1 MSFNVC
7 YLLEGLEKECKE
19 MLKTGKEWVIK
30 YRLAIEIGVFCC
42 LIISVL
48 GISFLLFKNSNSV
61 EEQSMTMSYLQN
73 ERESSV
79 ELESIDDHV
88 SESSIEKIYVDVKGA
103 VYLPGVYEV
112 TSDMRLIDAVD
123 LAGGFSE
130 EADQTTVNLS
140 LKLADQMV
148 IFIPKLGDSGTLQ
161 TDQETQVVD
170 PMEET
175 VITVPEES
183 GESDASAK
191 VNINLAD
198 ASELQQLS
206 GIGEK
211 KAEQIVNY
219 RQDNGSFQKIEELKN
234 VSGIGEKTFEA
245 IQSSI
250 TVGNE

>member
-1 MSFNVC
+1 
-7 YLLEGLEKECKE
+7 

-79 ELESIDDHV
+79 ELESVDHV
-88 SESSIEKIYVDVKGA
+88 SESSVEKIYVDVKGA

-130 EADQTTVNLS
+130 EADQTPVNLS

-148 IFIPKLGDSGTLQ
+148 IFIPKLGDSETFQ
-161 TDQETQVVD
+161 TDQETQVAS
-170 PMEET
+170 MEEN
-175 VITVPEES
+175 VITVPEGSSEPK
-183 GESDASAK
+183 ASAK

-211 KAEQIVNY
+211 KAEQIVAY

>member
-1 MSFNVC
+1 
-7 YLLEGLEKECKE
+7 

-30 YRLAIEIGVFCC
+30 YRLAIEISVFCC

-79 ELESIDDHV
+79 ELESVDHV
-88 SESSIEKIYVDVKGA
+88 SESSVEKIYVDVKGA

-130 EADQTTVNLS
+130 EADQTPVNLS

-148 IFIPKLGDSGTLQ
+148 IFIPKLGDSETLQ
-161 TDQETQVVD
+161 TDQETQIAS
-170 PMEET
+170 MEEN
-175 VITVPEES
+175 VITVPEGSSES
-183 GESDASAK
+183 KASTK

-211 KAEQIVNY
+211 KAEQIVTY

>member
-1 MSFNVC
+1 
-7 YLLEGLEKECKE
+7 
-19 MLKTGKEWVIK
+19 MLKTGKEWLIK

-73 ERESSV
+73 DRKSSV
-79 ELESIDDHV
+79 ELESVDHV
-88 SESSIEKIYVDVKGA
+88 SESSVEKIYVDVKGA

-130 EADQTTVNLS
+130 EADQTPVNLS

-148 IFIPKLGDSGTLQ
+148 IFIPKLGDSETLQ
-161 TDQETQVVD
+161 TDQETQVAS
-170 PMEET
+170 MEEN
-175 VITVPEES
+175 VITVPEGSSEPN
-183 GESDASAK
+183 ASTK

-211 KAEQIVNY
+211 KAEQIVTY

>member
-1 MSFNVC
+1 MSFNVY

-19 MLKTGKEWVIK
+19 MLKTGKEWLIK

-73 ERESSV
+73 DRKSSV
-79 ELESIDDHV
+79 ELESVDHV
-88 SESSIEKIYVDVKGA
+88 SESSVEKIYVDVKGA

-130 EADQTTVNLS
+130 EADQTPVNLS

-148 IFIPKLGDSGTLQ
+148 IFIPKLGDSETLQ
-161 TDQETQVVD
+161 TDQETQVAS
-170 PMEET
+170 MEEN
-175 VITVPEES
+175 VITVPEGSSEPN
-183 GESDASAK
+183 ASTK

-198 ASELQQLS
+198 ASELQKLS

-211 KAEQIVNY
+211 KQNKSLLIDRIMAL
-219 RQDNGSFQKIEELKN
+219 FKKLKN
-234 VSGIGEKTFEA
+234 
-245 IQSSI
+245 
-250 TVGNE
+250 

>member
-1 MSFNVC
+1 
-7 YLLEGLEKECKE
+7 
-19 MLKTGKEWVIK
+19 MLKTGKEWLIK

-73 ERESSV
+73 DRKSSV
-79 ELESIDDHV
+79 ELESVDHV
-88 SESSIEKIYVDVKGA
+88 SESSVEKIYVDVKGA

-130 EADQTTVNLS
+130 EADQTPVNLS

-148 IFIPKLGDSGTLQ
+148 IFIPKLGDSETLQ
-161 TDQETQVVD
+161 TDQETQVAS
-170 PMEET
+170 MEEN
-175 VITVPEES
+175 VITVPEGSSEPN
-183 GESDASAK
+183 ASTK

-198 ASELQQLS
+198 ASELQKLS

-211 KAEQIVNY
+211 KAEQIVTY

>member
-1 MSFNVC
+1 MSFNVY

-19 MLKTGKEWVIK
+19 MLKTGKEWLIK

-73 ERESSV
+73 DRKSSV
-79 ELESIDDHV
+79 ELESVDHV
-88 SESSIEKIYVDVKGA
+88 SESSVEKIYVDVKGA

-130 EADQTTVNLS
+130 EADQTPVNLS

-148 IFIPKLGDSGTLQ
+148 IFIPKLGDSETLQ
-161 TDQETQVVD
+161 TDQETQVAS
-170 PMEET
+170 MEEN
-175 VITVPEES
+175 VITVPEGSSEPN
-183 GESDASAK
+183 ASTK

-211 KAEQIVNY
+211 KQNKSLLIDRIMAL
-219 RQDNGSFQKIEELKN
+219 FKKLKN
-234 VSGIGEKTFEA
+234 
-245 IQSSI
+245 
-250 TVGNE
+250 

>member
-1 MSFNVC
+1 MVD
-7 YLLEGLEKECKE
+7 K
-19 MLKTGKEWVIK
+19 IP
-30 YRLAIEIGVFCC
+30 LAIEIGVFCC

-73 ERESSV
+73 DRKSSV
-79 ELESIDDHV
+79 ELESVDHV
-88 SESSIEKIYVDVKGA
+88 SESSVEKIYVDVKGA

-130 EADQTTVNLS
+130 EADQTPVNLS

-148 IFIPKLGDSGTLQ
+148 IFIPKLGDSETLQ
-161 TDQETQVVD
+161 TDQETQVAS
-170 PMEET
+170 MEEN
-175 VITVPEES
+175 VITVPEGSSEPN
-183 GESDASAK
+183 ASTK

-211 KAEQIVNY
+211 KAEQIVTY

>member
-1 MSFNVC
+1 
-7 YLLEGLEKECKE
+7 

-48 GISFLLFKNSNSV
+48 GIGFLLFKNSNSV

-73 ERESSV
+73 EGESSV
-79 ELESIDDHV
+79 ELESIDHV
-88 SESSIEKIYVDVKGA
+88 SESSVEKIYVDVKGA

-130 EADQTTVNLS
+130 EADQTPVNLS

-148 IFIPKLGDSGTLQ
+148 IFIPKLGDSETLQ
-161 TDQETQVVD
+161 TDQETHIASI
-170 PMEET
+170 EEN
-175 VITVPEES
+175 VITVPEGSSES
-183 GESDASAK
+183 NASAK

-198 ASELQQLS
+198 TSELQQLS

-211 KAEQIVNY
+211 KAEQIVIY

>member
-1 MSFNVC
+1 
-7 YLLEGLEKECKE
+7 

-73 ERESSV
+73 ESESSV
-79 ELESIDDHV
+79 ELVSVDHV
-88 SESSIEKIYVDVKGA
+88 SESSVEKIYVDVKGA

-130 EADQTTVNLS
+130 EADQTPVNLS

-148 IFIPKLGDSGTLQ
+148 IFIPKLGDSETLQ
-161 TDQETQVVD
+161 TDQETQIAS
-170 PMEET
+170 MEEN
-175 VITVPEES
+175 VITVPEGSSEPN
-183 GESDASAK
+183 ASTK

-211 KAEQIVNY
+211 KAEQIVTY

>member
-1 MSFNVC
+1 MSFNVYC
-7 YLLEGLEKECKE
+7 LLEGLEKECKE
-19 MLKTGKEWVIK
+19 MLKTGKEWLIK

-73 ERESSV
+73 DRKSSV
-79 ELESIDDHV
+79 ELESVDHV
-88 SESSIEKIYVDVKGA
+88 SESSVEKIYVDVKGA

-130 EADQTTVNLS
+130 EADQTPVNLS

-148 IFIPKLGDSGTLQ
+148 IFIPKLGDSETLQ
-161 TDQETQVVD
+161 TDQETQVAS
-170 PMEET
+170 MEEN
-175 VITVPEES
+175 VITVPEGSSEPN
-183 GESDASAK
+183 ASTK

-211 KAEQIVNY
+211 KAEQIVTY